1 MTTPVPGRSEAPERP
16 KTTAV
21 RRRRS
26 PGPTSRDDLVG
37 EARQAPGVR
46 VASPPVQPRPRT
58 PPSAR
63 HDVAEPTELVRA
75 IHAAPQQ
82 VVLELAGGT
91 RALAWL
97 HAVGGS
103 SRTVLEATD
112 RYSAASLAALLG
124 HPPAKAVTGD
134 VAVAMA
140 AAARRRA
147 RDLAAPGTPV
157 VGAACTAA
165 LASDRPRRGAHHAV
179 VAVADALG
187 TAVCELELA
196 KGARTRRQE
205 EAAAS
210 LLLLA
215 ELAAACGVAVPEPA
229 AADAPGDVMQR
240 EFRPAQRFAALG
252 SAADWLLLDAAGCVV
267 EQGSGWDR
275 VALLSGS
282 YHPLHDGHLA
292 LAEAAAALLRRR
304 VVFELTLV
312 NADKAAIG
320 LPEAQRRAAQFA
332 GRAPLLLSRE
342 PLFAVKA
349 ALFPGAV
356 FVVGVDTAARL
367 VDPRFYGDSA
377 AAMRR
382 ALAEVARHGCSFLVA
397 GRLVD
402 ERYRTLAD
410 VALPLPRALRALFRE
425 LPEDSFRCDIS
436 SSEIRARGA
445 PRAAG

>member
-1 MTTPVPGRSEAPERP
+1 MRGRF
-16 KTTAV
+16 
-21 RRRRS
+21 S
-26 PGPTSRDDLVG
+26 PSPTSRQDRGD
-37 EARQAPGVR
+37 ETSQARGAR
-46 VASPPVQPRPRT
+46 VALPPAQPRPRT
-58 PPSAR
+58 PPPAQ

-82 VVLELAGGT
+82 AVLELAGGT
-91 RALAWL
+91 QALAWL

-124 HPPAKAVTGD
+124 HPPTKAVTGD

-147 RDLAAPGTPV
+147 RELAAPGTPV

-187 TAVCELELA
+187 TAVCELQLA

-205 EAAAS
+205 EAAVS

-215 ELAAACGVAVPEPA
+215 ELAAACGAAVPEPA
-229 AADAPGDVMQR
+229 AAPAPGDVMQR

-252 SAADWLLLDAAGCVV
+252 SGAADWLLLDAAGCVA
-267 EQGSGWDR
+267 ERGSGWDR

-282 YHPLHDGHLA
+282 YHPLHGGHLA
-292 LAEAAAALLRRR
+292 LAEAAATLLRRQ
-304 VVFELTLV
+304 VVFELTLF

-332 GRAPLLLSRE
+332 GQAPLLLSRE
-342 PLFAVKA
+342 PLFAAKA

-356 FVVGVDTAARL
+356 FVVGVDTAVRL

-377 AAMRR
+377 AMQR
-382 ALAEVARHGCSFLVA
+382 ALAEVARHACSFLVA

-410 VALPLPRALRALFRE
+410 VALPLPPALRALFRE
-425 LPEDSFRCDIS
+425 LPEESFRSDIS
-436 SSEIRARGA
+436 SSEIRAQGA
-445 PRAAG
+445 QRAAG

>member
-1 MTTPVPGRSEAPERP
+1 M
-16 KTTAV
+16 
-21 RRRRS
+21 
-26 PGPTSRDDLVG
+26 
-37 EARQAPGVR
+37 
-46 VASPPVQPRPRT
+46 PPAQPRPRT
-58 PPSAR
+58 PPPAQ
-63 HDVAEPTELVRA
+63 HDIAEPTELVRA
-75 IHAAPQQ
+75 IHATPQQ
-82 VVLELAGGT
+82 AVLELAGGT
-91 RALAWL
+91 QALAWL

-124 HPPAKAVTGD
+124 HPPAKAVTRD
-134 VAVAMA
+134 VAVTMA

-147 RDLAAPGTPV
+147 RELAAPGTPV

-179 VAVADALG
+179 VAAADALG
-187 TAVCELELA
+187 TAVCELQLA
-196 KGARTRRQE
+196 KGTRTRRQE
-205 EAAAS
+205 EAAVS
-210 LLLLA
+210 LLLLT
-215 ELAAACGVAVPEPA
+215 ELAAACGAAVPSTA
-229 AADAPGDVMQR
+229 AAPAPGDAMRR

-252 SAADWLLLDAAGCVV
+252 SGAADWLLLDAAGCVA
-267 EQGSGWDR
+267 EQDGGWDR
-275 VALLSGS
+275 VALLSGA
-282 YHPLHDGHLA
+282 YHPLHAGHLA

-342 PLFAVKA
+342 PLFAAKA

-367 VDPRFYGDSA
+367 VDPRFYGDST
-377 AAMRR
+377 AAMQR

-397 GRLVD
+397 GRLVE

-410 VALPLPRALRALFRE
+410 VALPLPPALRALFRE
-425 LPEDSFRCDIS
+425 LPAESFRYDIS

-445 PRAAG
+445 EHDPR

>member
-1 MTTPVPGRSEAPERP
+1 M
-16 KTTAV
+16 
-21 RRRRS
+21 RRRFS
-26 PGPTSRDDLVG
+26 PGPTSRLDLVG
-37 EARQAPGVR
+37 DTRQAPGAR
-46 VASPPVQPRPRT
+46 VALPPAQPCPRT
-58 PPSAR
+58 PPPAQ
-63 HDVAEPTELVRA
+63 HDSAEPTELVRA

-82 VVLELAGGT
+82 AVLELAGGT
-91 RALAWL
+91 QALAWL

-147 RDLAAPGTPV
+147 RELAAPGTPV

-196 KGARTRRQE
+196 KGTRTRRQE
-205 EAAAS
+205 EAAVS

-215 ELAAACGVAVPEPA
+215 ELAAACGGAVSEPA
-229 AADAPGDVMQR
+229 AAPAPGDVLQR

-252 SAADWLLLDAAGCVV
+252 SGAADWLLLDPAGRVV
-267 EQGSGWDR
+267 EQGGGWDR

-282 YHPLHDGHLA
+282 YHPLHAGHLA
-292 LAEAAAALLRRR
+292 LAEAAAALLQRR

-332 GRAPLLLSRE
+332 GRGPLLLSRE
-342 PLFAVKA
+342 PLFAAKA

-367 VDPRFYGDSA
+367 VDPRFYDDST

-397 GRLVD
+397 GRLVE
-402 ERYRTLAD
+402 ERYRTLGD
-410 VALPLPRALRALFRE
+410 VALPLPPALRALFRE
-425 LPEDSFRCDIS
+425 LPEESFRYDIS

-445 PRAAG
+445 EHDAR

>member
-1 MTTPVPGRSEAPERP
+1 M
-16 KTTAV
+16 
-21 RRRRS
+21 
-26 PGPTSRDDLVG
+26 
-37 EARQAPGVR
+37 
-46 VASPPVQPRPRT
+46 
-58 PPSAR
+58 
-63 HDVAEPTELVRA
+63 ELVRA

-82 VVLELAGGT
+82 AVLELAGGT
-91 RALAWL
+91 QALAWL

-124 HPPAKAVTGD
+124 RPPAKAVTGD
-134 VAVAMA
+134 VAVTMA

-147 RDLAAPGTPV
+147 RELAAPGTPV

-196 KGARTRRQE
+196 KGRRTRRQE

-215 ELAAACGVAVPEPA
+215 ELAAACGVAVSEPA
-229 AADAPGDVMQR
+229 TAAAPGDVIRR
-240 EFRPAQRFAALG
+240 EFRPAQRLAALG
-252 SAADWLLLDAAGCVV
+252 SGAANWLLLDPAGCVV
-267 EQGSGWDR
+267 KQDPGWDR
-275 VALLSGS
+275 VVLLSGS
-282 YHPLHDGHLA
+282 YHPLHGGHLA

-332 GRAPLLLSRE
+332 GRAPLLLSCE
-342 PLFAVKA
+342 PLFSVKA

-356 FVVGVDTAARL
+356 FVVGVDTAVRL

-382 ALAEVARHGCSFLVA
+382 ALTEVARRGCSFLVA
-397 GRLVD
+397 GRLVE
-402 ERYRTLAD
+402 ERFRTLAD
-410 VALPLPRALRALFRE
+410 VALPLPPALRALFRE
-425 LPEDSFRCDIS
+425 LPAESFRYDIS
-436 SSEIRARGA
+436 STEIRAQGA

>member
-1 MTTPVPGRSEAPERP
+1 M
-16 KTTAV
+16 
-21 RRRRS
+21 
-26 PGPTSRDDLVG
+26 
-37 EARQAPGVR
+37 
-46 VASPPVQPRPRT
+46 
-58 PPSAR
+58 
-63 HDVAEPTELVRA
+63 VRA
-75 IHAAPQQ
+75 IHATPQQ
-82 VVLELAGGT
+82 AVLELAGGT
-91 RALAWL
+91 QALAWL

-124 HPPAKAVTGD
+124 HPPEKAVTGD
-134 VAVAMA
+134 VAVTMA

-147 RDLAAPGTPV
+147 RELATPGTPV

-187 TAVCELELA
+187 AAVCEWELA
-196 KGARTRRQE
+196 KGTRTRRQE

-210 LLLLA
+210 LLLVA
-215 ELAAACGVAVPEPA
+215 ELAAACGAAVPEPA
-229 AADAPGDVMQR
+229 VSAAPGDVIRR
-240 EFRPAQRFAALG
+240 EFRPAPRFAALG
-252 SAADWLLLDAAGCVV
+252 AGAADWLLLDAAGCVV
-267 EQGSGWDR
+267 EQNSGWDR

-282 YHPLHDGHLA
+282 YHPLHGGHLA
-292 LAEAAAALLRRR
+292 LAQAAAALLRRR

-342 PLFAVKA
+342 PLFAAKA

-367 VDPRFYGDSA
+367 VDRRFYGDSA
-377 AAMRR
+377 ATMQR
-382 ALAEVARHGCSFLVA
+382 ALADVARCGCSFLVA
-397 GRLVD
+397 GRLVED
-402 ERYRTLAD
+402 RYRTLAD
-410 VALPLPRALRALFRE
+410 IALPLPPALRALFRE
-425 LPEDSFRCDIS
+425 LPEESFRRDIS

-445 PRAAG
+445 QQAAV